1 VQLVKGSGMSQIV
14 RTDTQKSPRIQRS
27 ASRLRSS
34 LLAAL
39 GIAAAGI
46 GVLLAP
52 HPAAADVLKDI
63 GRFLGKPLGGF
74 VEAATVPAVQRVEV
88 SAHRILSDVDVRVQN
103 RIGQARLAGESIVTQ
118 VDLAAQA
125 RVAQVNTAT
134 QARVAQ
140 VDAAAEARLAQ
151 ADGIIAARVAQVDAS
166 VDARLAQ
173 AIGGLSQLER
183 QAIGDAQKLLEKVD
197 AVAEQRIAH
206 VDAVIGARIGQV
218 RGTVQDA
225 IAQADEAARGRID
238 QLDEVAERRLGSV
251 DVIASKLS
259 LNLQVTLLKVGALLG
274 MVAFLV
280 FALRHLFTHVPQ
292 ALTDWKNSRPEWG
305 AARRGAVVSATS
317 IGWVLVHLVAG
328 AVVVGGFALLAHVL
342 PIGPRK
348 EAAELAQVHRQGLDD
363 SYHALDFSRVRYHA
377 AQLTI
382 LDPANELTHRATQA
396 RAELIRTAFARPG
409 LLTSAAGIRELSR
422 EIAEAEALDR
432 RATPDAGITPD
443 ILAVR
448 CHLGWQLA
456 PTRSAELDAVSACA
470 RALDTGASSGP
481 FALGPLAARYIR
493 LFLARLPPPY
503 EPSADHPYD
512 IAALARLSAPVAED
526 PSALPFDAAEKYDE
540 LVLGLDRASSNAY
553 VALLEAQADLA
564 VAVAALG
571 RKRVPA
577 YGTPA
582 ASLAAPERAVVDAKH
597 ARLERARDVIA
608 AWRRFDTQL
617 EAAPELHGSELT
629 LSVLTLNDAPL
640 SQALWFEAHPDSL
653 ADAPRLHDEKDAGA
667 RLAMAPIRIAW
678 ARRYLV
684 ALSSEVQALV
694 GYEES
699 ERFTRYEQAAFDF
712 QRAYVAYRKALASTA
727 TPRAELSSLRHDAAL
742 GAAKL
747 GLYTNAPNEAP
758 QALGL
763 ALLSAPNAAASSADI
778 TSKVRDG
785 YDAARLRLL

>member
-1 VQLVKGSGMSQIV
+1 MSQIV
-14 RTDTQKSPRIQRS
+14 RTDTQKTPRSRRWP
-27 ASRLRSS
+27 SRLSPSSRWPS

-39 GIAAAGI
+39 G
-46 GVLLAP
+46 VLGSGLGLLLTP
-52 HPAAADVLKDI
+52 GPAAADVLKDI

-103 RIGQARLAGESIVTQ
+103 RIGQARLAGEAIVTR
-118 VDLAAQA
+118 VDVAAQA
-125 RVAQVNTAT
+125 RVAQVDAAT

-183 QAIGDAQKLLEKVD
+183 QAIGDAQKLVKKVD
-197 AVAEQRIAH
+197 AVAEQRIAQ

-218 RGTVQDA
+218 RGTVQEA

-292 ALTDWKNSRPEWG
+292 ALADWKNSRPEWG

-317 IGWVLVHLVAG
+317 VGWVLVHLVAG

-396 RAELIRTAFARPG
+396 RAELIRTAFVRPG

-432 RATPDAGITPD
+432 RAAPEAGIAPD

-481 FALGPLAARYIR
+481 FALRPLATRYIR

-503 EPSADHPYD
+503 EPSPDRPYD
-512 IAALARLSAPVAED
+512 IAELARLSAPAAGE

-540 LVLGLDRASSNAY
+540 LVLRLDRSSSNAY

-571 RKRVPA
+571 RKRIPA
-577 YGTPA
+577 YGSPP
-582 ASLAAPERAVVDAKH
+582 ASLGAPERAVLDAKH

-608 AWRRFDTQL
+608 AWRRFDTEL

-653 ADAPRLHDEKDAGA
+653 ADAPRLHDEKDAAA

-684 ALSSEVQALV
+684 ALSSDVQALV

-699 ERFTRYEQAAFDF
+699 ERFTRYEQTALDF

-727 TPRAELSSLRHDAAL
+727 TPRTELSSLRDDAAL
-742 GAAKL
+742 GAAHL
-747 GLYTNAPNEAP
+747 GLYTNGPNEAP
-758 QALGL
+758 QPLGL
-763 ALLSAPNAAASSADI
+763 ALLRAPNAPASSTDI

>member
-27 ASRLRSS
+27 ARRLRSS

-183 QAIGDAQKLLEKVD
+183 QAIGDAQKLIKKVD
-197 AVAEQRIAH
+197 AVAEQRIAQ

-218 RGTVQDA
+218 RGTVQEA

-481 FALGPLAARYIR
+481 FALRPLAARYIR

-512 IAALARLSAPVAED
+512 IAALARLSAPAAED
-526 PSALPFDAAEKYDE
+526 PSVLPFDAAEKYDE

-571 RKRVPA
+571 RKRIPA

-747 GLYTNAPNEAP
+747 GLYTNAPNQAP